1 MDILHLLLPP
11 YEENFFCQ
19 MGIMRFVKY
28 RLLVYISTISKSIY
42 EFIKGS
48 QYIICLKDAK

>member
-28 RLLVYISTISKSIY
+28 RLLVYISTIKSIY